1 MSLSTT
7 SPSTTQSTQVV
18 TPSPSPAT
26 ATPTTVAQQPYGN
39 QAALEDAG
47 LVDYYSTMF
56 LEAGDEDF
64 AYIQLLG
71 WAQVDFP
78 TALATCLADPT
89 RPSAQRWL
97 AHYTIDDVAAEAP
110 EMVDAVREIVW
121 PVGRRI
127 KASMEGGMTI
137 EGVGGDVAGEVETE
151 RAAEG
156 LSVELEGELA
166 VGLHAELPEELEKE
180 LKPWLKEMPSGPA
193 AGSDVTVG
201 LGLAGGAGA
210 SAGWKVQFGWELPT
224 ETMDGVLGGV
234 PCLPAL
240 DALLR
245 SIDMLLEHM
254 SLPDTFQV
262 DQVIG
267 ADASASAGVG
277 VGGVEVGAEAGL
289 AFGYGRD
296 EKSYYSHAS
305 ISGGVSSGFDWGLM
319 QVLLSDPG
327 LVDLAAEFTGE
338 LQARC
343 EIPKETFPDVSGAKF
358 FFCWSTT
365 SGEASS
371 STWIEV
377 GALDRAIEF
386 LARLFGG
393 GGGGVIGVDA
403 LPDRTLVRSEQ
414 RPIEDEAQ
422 VEALSAFIDRP
433 GDQYGPEVRT
443 SMLALGSLRVDTEAV
458 RFALGADE
466 FDTAGESTE
475 DALLDAERQIA
486 ARFLGETYEWPGSR
500 QLDGGLDLAVE
511 MCEVAESR
519 VEVTTEITRE
529 VGGEG
534 EGESEGGD
542 EGAEVGVELGS
553 SIAYTSVLEVP
564 PEQLREF
571 MCA

>member
-1 MSLSTT
+1 MSQSTSVSQST
-7 SPSTTQSTQVV
+7 QAVTQAPSPSTV
-18 TPSPSPAT
+18 TPT
-26 ATPTTVAQQPYGN
+26 QVAQQPYGN
-39 QAALEDAG
+39 QAAQEDAG
-47 LVDYYSTMF
+47 LVDYYSTMY
-56 LEAGDEDF
+56 LETDDEDI
-64 AYIQLLG
+64 AYVELLG

-110 EMVDAVREIVW
+110 EMVDSVREIVW

-127 KASMEGGMTI
+127 EASMEGGMTI
-137 EGVGGDVAGEVETE
+137 EGFGGDVSGDVQTE
-151 RAAEG
+151 RAERG
-156 LSVELEGELA
+156 FSVELEGELA
-166 VGLHAELPEELEKE
+166 FGADAKLPEGMKKE
-180 LKPWLKEMPSGPA
+180 LDPWLKLMPSGPA

-201 LGLAGGAGA
+201 FGLGGGAGA
-210 SAGWKVQFGWELPT
+210 RAGWKVNLGWELPT
-224 ETMDGVLGGV
+224 EVMDGVLGGV

-254 SLPDTFQV
+254 TGPDTVQV

-267 ADASASAGVG
+267 AEASASAGLG
-277 VGGVEVGAEAGL
+277 AGAEAGAEAGL
-289 AFGYGRD
+289 SFGYAVD
-296 EKSYYSHAS
+296 DKTVSSHAS
-305 ISGGVSSGFDWGLM
+305 ISGGVSAGFDWGPM
-319 QVLLSDPG
+319 QVLLSDPA

-338 LQARC
+338 LQARF
-343 EIPKETFPDVSGAKF
+343 EMPREKFPDVTCAKF

-365 SGEASS
+365 SGETSS
-371 STWIEV
+371 STWVEV

-386 LARLFGG
+386 LASLLGG
-393 GGGGVIGVDA
+393 DGGGVISVDA

-422 VEALSAFIDRP
+422 VEALSALIDRP
-433 GDQYGPEVRT
+433 GDHYGPEVRT
-443 SMLALGSLRVDTEAV
+443 SMLALGSLRVNTAAV
-458 RFALGADE
+458 RFALGSDE
-466 FDTAGESTE
+466 FDTAGESAE

-486 ARFLGETYEWPGSR
+486 GRFLGESYEWPGSR
-500 QLDGGLDLAVE
+500 QLDGGLDLAVD

-529 VGGEG
+529 VEGEG
-534 EGESEGGD
+534 EGEGEHHGT
-542 EGAEVGVELGS
+542 EFGVELGS